1 MCKLMLLYAVRMCR
15 LMLLYAVR
23 MCRLMLLY
31 TVRMCRLMLLYTGGN
46 KQADRELHTA
56 LLMILVPFHN
66 LSAVIVQTVL
76 NYYYFRHGFES

>member
-1 MCKLMLLYAVRMCR
+1 MCR
-15 LMLLYAVR
+15 LMLLYTVR

-56 LLMILVPFHN
+56 LSMILVQFHN
-66 LSAVIVQTVL
+66 LFCFTVL
-76 NYYYFRHGFES
+76 NYYYFRHGLES